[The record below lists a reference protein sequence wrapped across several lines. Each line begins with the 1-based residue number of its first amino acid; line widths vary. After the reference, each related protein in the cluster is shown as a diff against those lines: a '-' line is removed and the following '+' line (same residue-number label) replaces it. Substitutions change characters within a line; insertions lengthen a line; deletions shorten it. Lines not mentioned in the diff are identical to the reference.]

1 MSKLVGGNKVFNK
14 HGISVNFY
22 QLKINWSKVT
32 KLGPK
37 FIGFVWTANENNATS
52 I

>member
-1 MSKLVGGNKVFNK
+1 MEIKLQVFNK
-14 HGISVNFY
+14 RGIYVNFY
-22 QLKINWSKVT
+22 QLKINWRKVT

-37 FIGFVWTANENNATS
+37 FTGFVGTDDENNAAS